1 MWDGYFAQ
9 GIQRT
14 GETGE
19 DLIFLILL
27 LLILLRLVCFCPCHS
42 QYKNFLEISLNLR
55 LQEHLYP
62 RFNIFQ

>member
-27 LLILLRLVCFCPCHS
+27 LFILLRLVCPCHS

-55 LQEHLYP
+55 LQENLYP